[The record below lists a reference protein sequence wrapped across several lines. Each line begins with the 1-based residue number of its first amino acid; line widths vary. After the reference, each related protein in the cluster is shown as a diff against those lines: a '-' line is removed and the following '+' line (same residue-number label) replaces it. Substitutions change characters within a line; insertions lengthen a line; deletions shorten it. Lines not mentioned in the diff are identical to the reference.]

1 MTKKTK
7 PFITEMQAEG
17 TTPERKLERAD
28 AKRLAHELI
37 ANLPPK
43 GALRQ
48 EYVRNLTVRA
58 LKREIW
64 PEVFEEFVSLTNV
77 QDEVENVL
85 ARARIIAERTQI

>member
-1 MTKKTK
+1 MSKKPK
-7 PFITEMQAEG
+7 PFITELQAEG
-17 TTPERKLERAD
+17 THIERKLERAD
-28 AKRLAHELI
+28 AKRLAQELI
-37 ANLPPK
+37 ANLPTTK
-43 GALRQ
+43 AQRQ

-85 ARARIIAERTQI
+85 ARAKIIAKGG